1 MLSNLCIVFQ
11 ELIQPSDALI
21 KLLAAIS
28 TASAR
33 HVTDGTLPLLFIA
46 LPDEAPSRDS
56 PIEISKYRRVLQL
69 LARLCIQPPLF
80 ETLVIRLLAKL
91 DILFSRTGDAVDSE
105 PVAAYAHSLLQT
117 LSRVLALKV
126 KENHVDIPK
135 YLDLLIIPLYNL
147 FVSSALQRPDGIAT
161 NERLLVVAG
170 KVISIVVRALPT
182 RSGDCCCFKRPALT
196 VCPGNKR
203 SS

>member
-1 MLSNLCIVFQ
+1 MHRN
-11 ELIQPSDALI
+11 LIQPSDALI
-21 KLLAAIS
+21 QLLTAVS

-33 HVTDGTLPLLFIA
+33 HATDGTLPLLFIA

-69 LARLCIQPPLF
+69 LARLCVQPALF
-80 ETLVIRLLAKL
+80 ETLVIRLSAKL
-91 DILFSRTGDAVDSE
+91 NILFSRSGDVGDTE

-117 LSRVLALKV
+117 LSRVLAVKV
-126 KENHVDIPK
+126 KENHLDIPK
-135 YLDLLIIPLYNL
+135 YLDLLIVPLYNI

-170 KVISIVVRALPT
+170 KVISLVIRELPA
-182 RSGDCCCFKRPALT
+182 R
-196 VCPGNKR
+196 
-203 SS
+203 